1 MAAGATAALF
11 SFGVDAAEISG
22 ELVYTGELWG
32 NTRGGIKTGV
42 RYLHNIDAT
51 LTADWGTDDK
61 GGTFFIYGLHNNG
74 DELSA
79 DLIGDAQV
87 ISNIDNT
94 AVNRLYEA
102 WYEHRFA
109 DGAARVKGGLIDLNS
124 EFDAIEPGGLFINS
138 SHGIGPDFSQ
148 SGDNGPSIF
157 PSTSL
162 AALAEWAPVDSWSI
176 KLGVFDAVPNDP
188 DRPKRHRIAWDE
200 GTLFV
205 GEINH
210 LRESGLRIALGGWA
224 YTSEFERV
232 SGTGEAKNGGAYAIL
247 EGPIGPGMTGWV
259 RGGFANSS
267 VNQFGGYA
275 GGGVVQTGAI
285 PGRPDDQLGIA
296 IAIAMNGGSFKRV
309 LRQEGVPFARHESN
323 VELTY
328 RAELAPGIAV
338 QPNFQYVF
346 NPGATSELRNAFV
359 VGARLEIG
367 TGF

>member
-1 MAAGATAALF
+1 
-11 SFGVDAAEISG
+11 
-22 ELVYTGELWG
+22 
-32 NTRGGIKTGV
+32 
-42 RYLHNIDAT
+42 
-51 LTADWGTDDK
+51 
-61 GGTFFIYGLHNNG
+61 
-74 DELSA
+74 
-79 DLIGDAQV
+79 
-87 ISNIDNT
+87 
-94 AVNRLYEA
+94 
-102 WYEHRFA
+102 
-109 DGAARVKGGLIDLNS
+109 
-124 EFDAIEPGGLFINS
+124 
-138 SHGIGPDFSQ
+138 
-148 SGDNGPSIF
+148 
-157 PSTSL
+157 
-162 AALAEWAPVDSWSI
+162 
-176 KLGVFDAVPNDP
+176 
-188 DRPKRHRIAWDE
+188 
-200 GTLFV
+200 
-205 GEINH
+205 
-210 LRESGLRIALGGWA
+210 
-224 YTSEFERV
+224 
-232 SGTGEAKNGGAYAIL
+232 
-247 EGPIGPGMTGWV
+247 MTGWV